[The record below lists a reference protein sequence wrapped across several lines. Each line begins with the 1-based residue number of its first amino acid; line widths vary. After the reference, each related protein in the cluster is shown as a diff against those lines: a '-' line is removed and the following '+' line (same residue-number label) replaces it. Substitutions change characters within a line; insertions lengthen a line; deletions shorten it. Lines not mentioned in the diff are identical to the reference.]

1 MSVGDRLTAAIVTHS
16 RHVLVLCLLTTLI
29 LGAGLPAL
37 ETDTSL
43 EQFQTETP
51 ESDALAYADRHFDE
65 RDENT
70 TTTQVIFREENALE
84 RDSLLE
90 GLRFQQ
96 QLRHDD
102 TIGPTLVDDHPTVG
116 VENVV
121 ATAIIRLEEADELQE
136 RADALEQEAAELEA
150 RIDTLEAHLEHVTS
164 IQVEYE
170 ALNASYEAGEVSEDE
185 YERRATEL
193 ETDLEETVANATT
206 DLDDERASEF
216 ERAAA
221 SVRAIEAEI
230 AALEREYQ
238 AGDVDDSTY
247 TSRLERLE
255 SDRDGAIVDGSRWL
269 FVDEIEAMAQATD
282 DLEAEREA
290 LERLDLPPLDAQIE
304 ALEEADDDA
313 FDRAITTVLADSGP
327 GSERALRLLPTGA
340 EPASLESSDR
350 MVLVSHSLDRGSGP
364 SGELGAD
371 VIDAQ
376 HAIDAHI
383 ADRGDDHLVF
393 GFGLVAAEVDRAAV
407 DTVILVGPLA
417 LVLVIGA
424 LAMAYRD
431 VLDIVLGVAGMLAV
445 LVWTFG
451 IMGWTGI
458 AFTQVFV
465 AVPVLLVG
473 LSIDY
478 AIHVFMR
485 YREARV
491 GNGRGARVEDDHETR
506 VLENRDAR
514 VGNDAVTG
522 VRGSMTVALAG
533 IATAF
538 VWVTA
543 TAAIG
548 FLATLVSPIDPIR
561 EFGLVSALGIVA
573 SLCVF
578 GAMIPAAKVEL
589 DDALEARGVDRRT
602 RAIGGASRVGRVLSV
617 GGVAARR
624 APIVVVVCALL
635 VTAGGA
641 YGATHVDT
649 SFDEGAFLTEEPPS
663 WTTYLGPFAP
673 GEYRMQPTLT
683 YLETHFQRED
693 GQAQILLRGDVTDG
707 TTLQRVN
714 RAEERARTS
723 DVVYVLS
730 NGEADVRSPLT
741 AMEAAAAESESFDAT
756 YRLAD
761 RTGDDVPDQNVLG
774 LYDAVLEVNPDSAD
788 EVLYR
793 NEAGEYEAIRL
804 IVGVDTGASSA
815 ETAAEMREIAAI
827 LEGASEGGTAT
838 GESSLT
844 DLDDQ
849 RWEATATGE
858 PLVTYALERTLFA
871 SVVNGLLVAL
881 IAVMGVLTVAYRLT
895 GRGAMLGVVTV
906 IPVVIAL
913 GATLGTMAMVGIP
926 FNVLTGMVT
935 SLTIGLGIAYAVH
948 VTARYTQELEAGR
961 SVWQALDRT
970 LSMTGGALTGSA
982 VTTIC
987 GFGVLVVSI
996 VPLLRQFGLVTAMT
1010 IGYAFLAS
1018 VVVLPTL
1025 LALWTRFVAPAP
1037 YRHDDFAF
1045 DRSSWRG
1052 RLARVGDRDTDGDSD

>member
-136 RADALEQEAAELEA
+136 RADTLEQEAAELEA
-150 RIDTLEAHLEHVTS
+150 RIDTLEAHLEHVAS

-185 YERRATEL
+185 YERRAAEL
-193 ETDLEETVANATT
+193 ETDLEETVANATA

-230 AALEREYQ
+230 AALEREYE

-282 DLEAEREA
+282 DLKAEREA

-313 FDRAITTVLADSGP
+313 FDRAITTVLADGGP

-491 GNGRGARVEDDHETR
+491 GDGQKAQVGDDLATR
-506 VLENRDAR
+506 VGD
-514 VGNDAVTG
+514 DSDTG
-522 VRGSMTVALAG
+522 VGDSMTVALAG

-543 TAAIG
+543 TASIG

-589 DDALEARGVDRRT
+589 DDALEARGIDRRI
-602 RAIGGASRVGRVLSV
+602 RAIGGASRVGRILAS

-624 APIVVVVCALL
+624 APVVVLLCALL

-649 SFDEGAFLTEEPPS
+649 TFDEESFLTEEPPS
-663 WTTYLGPFAP
+663 WTTHLGPFAP
-673 GEYRMQPTLT
+673 GEYRMQSTLT
-683 YLETHFQRED
+683 YLDDNFQRQD
-693 GQAQILLRGDVTDG
+693 GHAQILLRGDVTDG
-707 TTLQRVN
+707 TTLQRVS
-714 RAEERARTS
+714 RAEERARS
-723 DVVYVLS
+723 SEVVYVLPDGS
-730 NGEADVRSPLT
+730 ADVRSPLT

-761 RTGDDVPDQNVLG
+761 RTDDDVPDQNVLG
-774 LYDAVLEVNPDSAD
+774 LYDAVFDVNPGGAS
-788 EVLYR
+788 EVIYR
-793 NEAGEYEAIRL
+793 SETGEYEAIRL
-804 IVGVDTGASSA
+804 VVGIDTGTSSA